1 MYKQVENGKSRIK
14 PKETN
19 EDSGDA
25 EDEGYVCATCKREF
39 DEFIAGQCPNCKGW
53 ATIRLASEV
62 EDEDFDNDESDPDE
76 GARPIDEINAENAT
90 RIPTGIGELDR
101 VLGGGAVLG
110 GVTLVGGDPGVGK
123 STLLLQALAS
133 LSAQGVLTLYVTGE
147 ESATQVSARG
157 LRIGDVRPKNLLLLA
172 STDAEF
178 ILDEIVR
185 LQPQAA
191 VIDSIQTIRSRNAS
205 GNTGSVSQV
214 IEVTRQVVTVTR
226 KENVATFLVGHVTKD
241 RELAG
246 PKALEH
252 LVDTVLAFEGE
263 RAQAFRTLRVQKN
276 RYGSSTEVGIFE
288 MTPEGMREVANPSA
302 FFLAERSKDKPGSI
316 IAATHESE
324 GRSMLV
330 EVQALVGCM
339 KIGGGKITS
348 NGINTKRLSM
358 LIGVLER
365 SLEDSGKKALTSR
378 DIFVSIAGGVDISEP
393 ALDLPIALAIV
404 SSLAKMPIHP
414 ELVAFGEIG
423 LTGEIRGVPKVQAR
437 LTEASTMGFKGAIV
451 PATVDIEKAE
461 KEGATKRKTSKNRLN
476 VLPVRTLEEAI
487 EAALPQAILTQKRQP
502 GSKSKKA
509 SRVPA
514 ND

>member
-1 MYKQVENGKSRIK
+1 MDTD
-14 PKETN
+14 PA
-19 EDSGDA
+19 SGGTG
-25 EDEGYVCATCKREF
+25 EGYVCTTCQKYF
-39 DEFIAGQCPNCKGW
+39 PASDGPSVLTGQCPKCHGW
-53 ATIRLASEV
+53 GTVRPASEV
-62 EDEDFDNDESDPDE
+62 DDPAFGGTGYDEDSEE

-133 LSAQGVLTLYVTGE
+133 LSALGVLTLYVTAE
-147 ESATQVSARG
+147 ESANQVSARA

-172 STDAEF
+172 DTRAEF
-178 ILDEIVR
+178 ILDEMVR
-185 LQPQAA
+185 LQPQVV
-191 VIDSIQTIRSRNAS
+191 VIDSIQTVHTEEGAA
-205 GNTGSVSQV
+205 GTVSQ
-214 IEVTRQVVTVTR
+214 IRDVTSKIVAVSRS
-226 KENVATFLVGHVTKD
+226 ENISTLLVGHVTKD

-246 PKALEH
+246 PKTLEH

-288 MTPEGMREVANPSA
+288 MTSEGMREVPNASE
-302 FFLAERSKDKPGSI
+302 FFLAERNEDAAGSI
-316 IAATHESE
+316 IAATSESA

-339 KIGGGKITS
+339 KVGGGKITS
-348 NGINTKRLSM
+348 NGISDKRLSM
-358 LIGVLER
+358 IIGVLER
-365 SLEDSGKKALTSR
+365 ALEKNKSALTSR
-378 DIFVSIAGGVDISEP
+378 DIFVNIAGGVSISEP

-404 SSLAKMPIHP
+404 SSLVQIPVHP
-414 ELVAFGEIG
+414 GLVAFGEIG
-423 LTGEIRGVPKVQAR
+423 LTGEIRGVPRVPAR
-437 LTEASTMGFKGAIV
+437 IAEASTMGFRGAIV
-451 PATVDIEKAE
+451 PATVDVEKAE
-461 KEGATKRKTSKNRLN
+461 KAGAPKGKSSKSRLN

-487 EAALPQAILTQKRQP
+487 VAALPDATLTQKSQTKNPAARREK
-502 GSKSKKA
+502 KS
-509 SRVPA
+509 RIPA